1 MLSSR
6 AQVGLL
12 GVCFAFSATSA
23 SLNVAAASLVGH
35 AIAENKALATLP
47 LSLNLLGTMS
57 AGLPASLLMRRFGRR
72 AIFFLGVFLG
82 ALGAST
88 AAYAIM
94 LESFFLFCLSIYCI
108 GLLLGIGQ
116 LYRFAAVDVA
126 EADFRARA
134 ISLVMAGGLVAGI
147 LGPGIASF
155 ARDLL
160 PEARFAG
167 SYLTIIGLYA
177 IIALLLMFVRL
188 PPMSSGPEGSVKR
201 PLSLVFRQPKLI
213 AALTSASLG
222 YAVMALVMTA
232 TPLAMTHHHHEFPD
246 AALVIQWHVVG
257 MYAPSFFTG
266 NLIQRFGA
274 VRIMALGVLL
284 NVICVGINL
293 SGQTWWHFWVA
304 LILLGVGWNFMF
316 VGGTSLLTETYL
328 PEEKATV
335 QGVNDLIVFALAATG
350 SLMAGVLLNLFG
362 WQWVNLLA
370 LPILALAFGVLGWYA
385 RTLSTQE
392 AAEAAPS

>member
-1 MLSSR
+1 
-6 AQVGLL
+6 
-12 GVCFAFSATSA
+12 
-23 SLNVAAASLVGH
+23 
-35 AIAENKALATLP
+35 
-47 LSLNLLGTMS
+47 
-57 AGLPASLLMRRFGRR
+57 
-72 AIFFLGVFLG
+72 
-82 ALGAST
+82 
-88 AAYAIM
+88 
-94 LESFFLFCLSIYCI
+94 
-108 GLLLGIGQ
+108 
-116 LYRFAAVDVA
+116 
-126 EADFRARA
+126 
-134 ISLVMAGGLVAGI
+134 MAGGLVAGI

-188 PPMSSGPEGSVKR
+188 PPMSSGLEGSVKR

-392 AAEAAPS
+392 AAEATPS